1 MRNRGHGAA
10 GPHRP
15 AYRAAAVH
23 LPGVDRKGRAGTCG
37 KYKGLRVMHHCFA
50 LQGFSSTTPCPKPL
64 LASGCAP
71 GIIGSDPRTQS
82 HPPLMENNCSFIM
95 AVNGERGNNHS
106 EWSHLLGKSR
116 AESPAD
122 TSVQGCAGLYEHT
135 ASAPGLGT
143 FQPGDGRA
151 ANNESH
157 TLVWALG

>member
-1 MRNRGHGAA
+1 MRNRGQGAA

-116 AESPAD
+116 AGSPAD
-122 TSVQGCAGLYEHT
+122 TSVQGCMSTQHLLLGWEHFNQEMGELRIMNPTLWSGLSDE
-135 ASAPGLGT
+135 
-143 FQPGDGRA
+143 
-151 ANNESH
+151 
-157 TLVWALG
+157 